1 MENSGRDG
9 GVSSTRRTSKRLEYE
24 ALTGL
29 LILDIC
35 NKIIKKMLIQ
45 IYSIIFLRIKI
56 LVILLLETVNS

>member
-29 LILDIC
+29 LILEIC
-35 NKIIKKMLIQ
+35 NKCIKKNVNA

-56 LVILLLETVNS
+56 LVILFLEPVKS